1 MTGTERYKEILNIF
15 EESDTDMDEY
25 SSSEDEIFPEL
36 PAPVS
41 YESERMFLISRIN
54 YLMNKVKSMSKDI
67 DELLDR

>member
-1 MTGTERYKEILNIF
+1 MADTERYQQILHIA
-15 EESDTDMDEY
+15 EESDTHMDEY
-25 SSSEDEIFPEL
+25 SSSEDELYPEV

-67 DELLDR
+67 DELLGR

>member
-1 MTGTERYKEILNIF
+1 MTVTERYESILQIF
-15 EESDTDMDEY
+15 DGNSDTESY
-25 SSSEDEIFPEL
+25 TSSEDELFPVP

-54 YLMNKVKSMSKDI
+54 YLMNKVKSMSRDI

>member
-1 MTGTERYKEILNIF
+1 MTVTERYESILQIF
-15 EESDTDMDEY
+15 DGNSDTESYTSSDDEL
-25 SSSEDEIFPEL
+25 FPVP

-54 YLMNKVKSMSKDI
+54 YLMNKVKSMSRDI

>member
-1 MTGTERYKEILNIF
+1 MTGTKRYQEILNIF

-25 SSSEDEIFPEL
+25 SSSEDEIFPEV